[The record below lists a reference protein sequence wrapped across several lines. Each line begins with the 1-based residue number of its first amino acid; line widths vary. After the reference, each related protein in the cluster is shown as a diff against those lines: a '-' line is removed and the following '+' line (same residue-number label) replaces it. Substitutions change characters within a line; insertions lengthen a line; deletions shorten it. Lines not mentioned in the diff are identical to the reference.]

1 MAEEWFVFEK
11 LLLVAIGFAVCLV
24 VMLLIQAHDAKKD
37 RKMWVLEWENTHL
50 KEKVDELRLELSRV
64 GTAQTEKPLPEIAR
78 RPRSSSK
85 AENLRSDG
93 LQKKAVNGIF
103 YTFPYLLILTFCKFR
118 EDLFNDIPNRVYRVF
133 YCSNF
138 LRSFYRFF
146 ICFLVIHQYYFN

>member
-93 LQKKAVNGIF
+93 LQKKAVNAPLAMTQKELG
-103 YTFPYLLILTFCKFR
+103 LLQAKLNETGAFR
-118 EDLFNDIPNRVYRVF
+118 GKWDGKAKVWM
-133 YCSNF
+133 
-138 LRSFYRFF
+138 
-146 ICFLVIHQYYFN
+146 